1 MVSIWLA
8 SDICHIKIEVTR
20 NQLHALAGKKP
31 GSAKAVVVK
40 WVWKIQ
46 QVREDRWS
54 NYQLFSRLQK

>member
-1 MVSIWLA
+1 MG
-8 SDICHIKIEVTR
+8 VTR

-46 QVREDRWS
+46 QGRAAVDQ
-54 NYQLFSRLQK
+54 NNQLFSRLQK